1 MIWGGVET
9 SSWDEIFT
17 ATVSMLREELSYEQ
31 KPVPEKLIQRKAYRP
46 QDRSTGSRTQPSP
59 TPILS
64 AQNSMRVRLSF
75 TFLPC

>member
-31 KPVPEKLIQRKAYRP
+31 KPVPEKLIQRKL
-46 QDRSTGSRTQPSP
+46 TEC
-59 TPILS
+59 S
-64 AQNSMRVRLSF
+64 ATECWLGLRESGL
-75 TFLPC
+75 